1 MGKFDSGLIKFLNLF
16 LKSEIAIP
24 FEVTSVHEKIDQSDY
39 NSELKKHFWEV
50 EITSEGFDEC
60 DSFKLLEILPKYLKL
75 YGENCD
81 CVTVK
86 SIRPIYQ

>member
-1 MGKFDSGLIKFLNLF
+1 MDKFDSSLIKFLNLF
-16 LKSEIAIP
+16 LKSEITIP
-24 FEVTSVHEKIDQSDY
+24 FEVTRAQEKIDQSDW

-50 EITSEGFDEC
+50 EIESQGFDEC

-86 SIRPIYQ
+86 SVRSIY